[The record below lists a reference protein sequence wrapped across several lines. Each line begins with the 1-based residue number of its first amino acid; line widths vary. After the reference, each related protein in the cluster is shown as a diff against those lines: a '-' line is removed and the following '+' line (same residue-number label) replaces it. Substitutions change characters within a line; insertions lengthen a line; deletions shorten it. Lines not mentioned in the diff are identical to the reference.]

1 MVLEHELEDGLKK
14 NGGRVRGVS
23 SGEECEVEVGVVD
36 WASLDDFLGRGV
48 WNGESRRGVGGLR
61 VKRERRGFSLGGM
74 GMMSLALDLQIHF
87 HARSDLIP
95 TPGLEGIRTHGQLE
109 AVQVHLV
116 VQSKHSSS
124 SFDPNIAEFIDIFLK
139 RTIEYSPEHIGV
151 MSIMHSG

>member
-61 VKRERRGFSLGGM
+61 VKQERRGFQSGWYRDGIVGVGLTDPFPCSL
-74 GMMSLALDLQIHF
+74 
-87 HARSDLIP
+87 
-95 TPGLEGIRTHGQLE
+95 
-109 AVQVHLV
+109 
-116 VQSKHSSS
+116 
-124 SFDPNIAEFIDIFLK
+124 
-139 RTIEYSPEHIGV
+139 
-151 MSIMHSG
+151 